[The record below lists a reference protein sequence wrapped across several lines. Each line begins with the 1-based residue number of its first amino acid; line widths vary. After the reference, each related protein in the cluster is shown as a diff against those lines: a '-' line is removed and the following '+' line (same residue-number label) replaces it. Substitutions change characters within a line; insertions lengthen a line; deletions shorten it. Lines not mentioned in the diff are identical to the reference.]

1 MINPMMMGNPMGQM
15 NPTQFMQKFMDF
27 KKNFQGNPQQAV
39 MNMLNSG
46 QMSQEQFN
54 QLQGMAN
61 QILNNF
67 KGN

>member
-1 MINPMMMGNPMGQM
+1 MGPIFNPSGGQM
-15 NPTQFMQKFMDF
+15 NPMQFMKQFMEF

-61 QILNNF
+61 QIMKNF
-67 KGN
+67 DK

>member
-1 MINPMMMGNPMGQM
+1 MAMNFPMGNQM
-15 NPTQFMQKFMDF
+15 NPMQFMKQFMDF
-27 KKNFQGNPQQAV
+27 KKNFQGDPQQAV

-61 QILNNF
+61 QIMKNF
-67 KGN
+67 GNK